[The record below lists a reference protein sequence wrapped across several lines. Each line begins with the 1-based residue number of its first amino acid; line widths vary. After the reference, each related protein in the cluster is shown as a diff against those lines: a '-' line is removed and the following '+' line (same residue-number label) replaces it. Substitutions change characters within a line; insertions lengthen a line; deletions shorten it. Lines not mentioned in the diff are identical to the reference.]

1 MVETAERKGDIRAAI
16 QARRFSAGVRPAIDE
31 WLRLRGEL
39 PGALLTPV
47 NKGGRVLI
55 RRMSSHAVYLVCRKR
70 AEEAGISTFSPH
82 DMRRSFV
89 SDLIDSGADLSV
101 TQRLAGH
108 SSITTT
114 AGYDRRPEARKR
126 DAAERLHFPW
136 R

>member
-1 MVETAERKGDIRAAI
+1 
-16 QARRFSAGVRPAIDE
+16 
-31 WLRLRGEL
+31 
-39 PGALLTPV
+39 
-47 NKGGRVLI
+47 
-55 RRMSSHAVYLVCRKR
+55 MSSHAVYLVCRKR

-126 DAAERLHFPW
+126 EAAERLHFPW

>member
-1 MVETAERKGDIRAAI
+1 MTIGWILGLSANMSALAALDPLSTK
-16 QARRFSAGVRPAIDE
+16 QLLPRFGPNLAA
-31 WLRLRGEL
+31 
-39 PGALLTPV
+39 
-47 NKGGRVLI
+47 
-55 RRMSSHAVYLVCRKR
+55 
-70 AEEAGISTFSPH
+70 
-82 DMRRSFV
+82 SFV

-126 DAAERLHFPW
+126 EAAERLQFPW